1 MEGLW
6 GFKLYTTCVWCLHR
20 AKTRNQYE
28 EFKKWLIRRDI
39 VGLETRSTN
48 NY

>member
-6 GFKLYTTCVWCLHR
+6 SFKLYTTCIRCLHQ
-20 AKTRNQYE
+20 AKGKNQYGE
-28 EFKKWLIRRDI
+28 LKKWSIRRDI
-39 VGLETRSTN
+39 VKLETRSTN

>member
-6 GFKLYTTCVWCLHR
+6 GFKLYTTYVRCLHR
-20 AKTRNQYE
+20 VKAKDQYGE
-28 EFKKWLIRRDI
+28 LKKWLIRKDI
-39 VGLETRSTN
+39 IGLETRSIN